1 MGEAEHARGAG
12 IGYQKVAVVI
22 EGHFEFGSSPPTDE
36 GWQAHIFQ
44 LMMVFQL
51 PIIVLFVVASWR
63 SLKRSLPVIGAQAFL
78 FLLAL
83 GALRYFNL

>member
-1 MGEAEHARGAG
+1 MMDSPTARRISA
-12 IGYQKVAVVI
+12 IAPIVMSLVSLAVVI

-63 SLKRSLPVIGAQAFL
+63 SLQRSLPVIGAQAFL
-78 FLLAL
+78 
-83 GALRYFNL
+83 